1 MESVK
6 RNKMES
12 LALNIKITDFLKSLY
27 DINIK
32 RDTIEE
38 RKSIE
43 DTLQKTN
50 KYVVVRR
57 TVKKIE
63 KVYHAKVMVRK
74 IVIICNKKN
83 WIEYYN

>member
-1 MESVK
+1 ME
-6 RNKMES
+6 N
-12 LALNIKITDFLKSLY
+12 LALNIKITDFLKSLC

-50 KYVVVRR
+50 KYVVV
-57 TVKKIE
+57 
-63 KVYHAKVMVRK
+63 
-74 IVIICNKKN
+74 KKN
-83 WIEYYN
+83 SKKKKRWKSIPFKSNGKKNSDHMQL

>member
-1 MESVK
+1 ME
-6 RNKMES
+6 N
-12 LALNIKITDFLKSLY
+12 LALNIKITDFLKSLC

-50 KYVVVRR
+50 KYVVVKKNSKK
-57 TVKKIE
+57 KKIE
-63 KVYHAKVMVRK
+63 KVYHSKVMVRK
-74 IVIICNKKN
+74 IVIICNKK
-83 WIEYYN
+83 IELRSITTK

>member
-6 RNKMES
+6 RNKMEN

-57 TVKKIE
+57 TVKKD
-63 KVYHAKVMVRK
+63 RK
-74 IVIICNKKN
+74 SIPCKSNGKKN
-83 WIEYYN
+83 SDHMQ

>member
-1 MESVK
+1 ME
-6 RNKMES
+6 N
-12 LALNIKITDFLKSLY
+12 LALNIKITDFLKSLC

-50 KYVVVRR
+50 KYVVV
-57 TVKKIE
+57 
-63 KVYHAKVMVRK
+63 
-74 IVIICNKKN
+74 KKN
-83 WIEYYN
+83 SKKKRSKKYTIQK

>member
-1 MESVK
+1 ME
-6 RNKMES
+6 N
-12 LALNIKITDFLKSLY
+12 LALNIKITDFLKSLC

-50 KYVVVRR
+50 KYVVV
-57 TVKKIE
+57 
-63 KVYHAKVMVRK
+63 
-74 IVIICNKKN
+74 KKN
-83 WIEYYN
+83 SEKKKDRKSIPFKSNGKKNSDHMQ

>member
-1 MESVK
+1 ME
-6 RNKMES
+6 N

-57 TVKKIE
+57 TV
-63 KVYHAKVMVRK
+63 YHAKVMVRK

-83 WIEYYN
+83 WIEFTTK